1 MAVDMEPIY
10 FGTLGGF
17 CIGFAAVLPLLTE
30 LQLLLSAQFGIGP
43 LMLDLNLQLQ
53 AAIALQASLSVSL
66 AVGLDLEAQLNA
78 LLSLIASLSVT
89 VALSVNLGLSISA
102 QLVAA
107 LTLQIGGL
115 SLQIAAVLAL
125 ELPLLAI
132 LANLSLGPLYVLPFG
147 FGEVFNPLVSY
158 PFSQAGQDFSEYTS
172 NGIPPGTGPG
182 IATTDPVIGLIMVM
196 KAKASLAIGLGAL
209 FAIPMTPPI

>member
-1 MAVDMEPIY
+1 MATDMQVDY

-53 AAIALQASLSVSL
+53 AAISLQASLSVSL
-66 AVGLDLEAQLNA
+66 AVGLDIEAQLQA
-78 LLSLIASLSVT
+78 LLSLMLSLSVT
-89 VALSVNLGLSISA
+89 VALSVNLGLSIQA

-107 LTLQIGGL
+107 LTAQIGGL

-147 FGEVFNPLVSY
+147 FSSLGSGTAY
-158 PFSQAGQDFSEYTS
+158 SFSQAGADFNSYATT
-172 NGIPPGTGPG
+172 GIPPGTGPG
-182 IATTDPVIGLIMVM
+182 IASTDPVLGLILIM
-196 KAKASLAIGLGAL
+196 KEPTSSVAVSLSAL
-209 FAIPMTPPI
+209 FALPPV

>member
-1 MAVDMEPIY
+1 MATDMQVDY

-53 AAIALQASLSVSL
+53 AAISLQASLSVSL
-66 AVGLDLEAQLNA
+66 AVGLDIEAQLQA
-78 LLSLIASLSVT
+78 LLSLMLSLSVT
-89 VALSVNLGLSISA
+89 VALSVNLGLSIQA

-147 FGEVFNPLVSY
+147 FSSVTSGTYTLQDAGADFNSY
-158 PFSQAGQDFSEYTS
+158 ATTQIGSLGQDIIYPS
-172 NGIPPGTGPG
+172 N
-182 IATTDPVIGLIMVM
+182 PVLGLILIM
-196 KAKASLAIGLGAL
+196 KEPAVAAAVSLGAL
-209 FAIPMTPPI
+209 FALPPPV